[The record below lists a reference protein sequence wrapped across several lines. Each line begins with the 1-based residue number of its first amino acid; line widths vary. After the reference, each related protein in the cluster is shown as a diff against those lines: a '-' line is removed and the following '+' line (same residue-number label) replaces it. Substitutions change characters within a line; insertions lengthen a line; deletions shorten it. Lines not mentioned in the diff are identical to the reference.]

1 MSPRPVQ
8 MQLHQKQSH
17 RKQWRYDSFPGYIRN
32 KLSGVKALTGPALVR
47 EETGVISI
55 CKTIL
60 SGQPPEQIRD
70 RTEGLDS
77 APLRDLAARLAADP
91 NLTVSVISYSDGQQ
105 ELEVLHTG
113 PPHNTD
119 DTIDHRRFS
128 RQTQEAPG
136 WTLPV
141 STQAGLQD
149 AITVIRTVLLN
160 AAAP

>member
-1 MSPRPVQ
+1 MH

-17 RKQWRYDSFPGYIRN
+17 RKQWRHDSFPGYIRI
-32 KLSGVKALTGPALVR
+32 KLSGVKALTGRALVR

-60 SGQPPEQIRD
+60 SGTPPEQIRD

-91 NLTVSVISYSDGQQ
+91 NLTVSVITYSDGRQA
-105 ELEVLHTG
+105 LEVLHTG

-119 DTIDHRRFS
+119 DTIDHHRFA

-149 AITVIRTVLLN
+149 AVTMIRTLLLN
-160 AAAP
+160 AAVP

>member
-1 MSPRPVQ
+1 M
-8 MQLHQKQSH
+8 
-17 RKQWRYDSFPGYIRN
+17 
-32 KLSGVKALTGPALVR
+32 
-47 EETGVISI
+47 ISI

-91 NLTVSVISYSDGQQ
+91 NLTVSVISYSDGRH

-113 PPHNTD
+113 PPHHTD
-119 DTIDHRRFS
+119 DTIDHRRFT
-128 RQTQEAPG
+128 RPTQAEPG

-141 STQAGLQD
+141 STQAGLQE
-149 AITVIRTVLLN
+149 AVTVIRTVLLN

>member
-1 MSPRPVQ
+1 
-8 MQLHQKQSH
+8 
-17 RKQWRYDSFPGYIRN
+17 
-32 KLSGVKALTGPALVR
+32 
-47 EETGVISI
+47 VISI

-70 RTEGLDS
+70 RTDGLDS
-77 APLRDLAARLAADP
+77 VPLRDLAARLAADP
-91 NLTVSVISYSDGQQ
+91 NLTVSVISYSDGRQ

-119 DTIDHRRFS
+119 DTIDHRRFT

-149 AITVIRTVLLN
+149 AVTVRRTVLLK
-160 AAAP
+160 AATP

>member
-1 MSPRPVQ
+1 

-17 RKQWRYDSFPGYIRN
+17 RKQWRHGCFPGYIRT
-32 KLSGVKALTGPALVR
+32 KLSDVKALTGPALVR

-60 SGQPPEQIRD
+60 SGAPPEQIRD

-91 NLTVSVISYSDGQQ
+91 NLTVSVITYSDGRQ

-113 PPHNTD
+113 PPHNTE
-119 DTIDHRRFS
+119 DTIDRRRFT
-128 RQTQEAPG
+128 RQTQAAPG

-149 AITVIRTVLLN
+149 AVTMIRTVLLN
-160 AAAP
+160 AAAS